1 MPRESIAPCFGA
13 CLKIVLFLLLLSQW
27 HWWAVPPAA
36 AQSLHCSP
44 CALQELFPFSVP
56 CFSISSWHP
65 HPSSISFCSMGWL
78 KALRDPFLVCGP
90 VNKTVQYFGIFLLGL
105 GGEGGG
111 VECWRFPSWESTGI
125 AAQWTK
131 LRGKLEVPQNSVQ
144 IQLHTLTIEGGKIK
158 RVWPC
163 PEALTVYIVQW
174 ENQKIIT
181 PGGWTLWLGKCVRVK
196 SGLLGFSNPYVVI
209 FF

>member
-1 MPRESIAPCFGA
+1 MPRESIAPCYGA

-144 IQLHTLTIEGGKIK
+144 IQLHTLKIEGGKNVSGFVLRLLLCILFNEK
-158 RVWPC
+158 IRKLSLQVVEPCDLANVCVWNP
-163 PEALTVYIVQW
+163 VYLAFQI
-174 ENQKIIT
+174 
-181 PGGWTLWLGKCVRVK
+181 LML
-196 SGLLGFSNPYVVI
+196 
-209 FF
+209 